1 MKLIVDE
8 INKQTC
14 PFYASKDWENDLK
27 IEYEKGGCILDT
39 SPCGDVLNQWNC
51 SAEEGDRSEER
62 R

>member
-1 MKLIVDE
+1 MLERIFFERSKKMKLIVDE

-39 SPCGDVLNQWNC
+39 
-51 SAEEGDRSEER
+51 
-62 R
+62 